1 MPMGEHITNLNTD
14 ELITSYIDKQITDPE
29 TLRKVEDMLKNDEH
43 LARKYKSE
51 LLTKTLLSKRLPLV
65 EVPHKTLLSVTA
77 GIDGLIKDAENKQ
90 AVKEHVKSNVQNHT
104 FLNHLKDTLSA
115 PIRLGSL
122 PVPRYAAA
130 IVVLVIVV
138 TAGAYINSQQG
149 SSRQSNAHLM
159 NGSEKNIVKQ
169 AINNFHKIL
178 SGEIKTNSVPQNAK
192 EMNSYMSEQ
201 AQFPVFIPDIA
212 GYKLTGILCNEYNGQ
227 KLAHLVYKNTNGSGE
242 EMIYIYQTQSRCIKR
257 GDLEMPDEVKN
268 TINGNS
274 CFMCDEVDPQNYT
287 LTVWNREN
295 VVCASVTTLN
305 KQKMNTTFASF
316 NK

>member
-1 MPMGEHITNLNTD
+1 MPMGELITNFNID

-29 TLRKVEDMLKNDEH
+29 TLRKVEDMLKNDEL

-65 EVPHKTLLSVTA
+65 EVPQKTFLNVTGA
-77 GIDGLIKDAENKQ
+77 IDGLIKTAENRQ
-90 AVKEHVKSNVQNHT
+90 AVREHVKEHT
-104 FLNHLKDTLSA
+104 FFNHLKDTLAA
-115 PIRLGSL
+115 PIRIGSL

-130 IVVLVIVV
+130 VVVLMLVV
-138 TAGAYINSQQG
+138 TAGVYVNNQMG

-159 NGSEKNIVKQ
+159 SGTEKNIVKQ

-178 SGEIKTNSVPQNAK
+178 SGEIKTNSVPQNAI
-192 EMNSYMSEQ
+192 EMNSYISEQ
-201 AQFPVFIPDIA
+201 AQFPVYIPVIND
-212 GYKLTGILCNEYNGQ
+212 YKLTGVLCNEYNGQ
-227 KLAHLVYKNTNGSGE
+227 KLAHLVYKGTNGNGE

-268 TINGNS
+268 IINGNK

-287 LTVWNREN
+287 LTVWNRDN
-295 VVCASVTTLN
+295 IVCASVTTLN